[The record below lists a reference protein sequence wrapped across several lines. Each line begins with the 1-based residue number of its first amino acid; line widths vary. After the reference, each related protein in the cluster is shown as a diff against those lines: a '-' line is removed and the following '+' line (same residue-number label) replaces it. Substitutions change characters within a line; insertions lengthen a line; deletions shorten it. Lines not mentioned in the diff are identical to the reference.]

1 LEDIFTTI
9 DIELVGSET
18 DVFSQASS
26 SLPNAITDV
35 FNLQSGTSTSDS
47 VSVVMDNTLSPAHTL
62 VQIMCQDH
70 KGLLFDIMRTLKDFN
85 IQV

>member
-35 FNLQSGTSTSDS
+35 FDLQSGTSTSDS

>member
-1 LEDIFTTI
+1 MEDFFTTI
-9 DIELVGSET
+9 DIELVGPET
-18 DVFSQASS
+18 TAFSQPSS

-35 FNLQSGTSTSDS
+35 FDLQSGTSTSDS
-47 VSVVMDNTLSPAHTL
+47 VSIVMDNTLSPAHTL

-70 KGLLFDIMRTLKDFN
+70 KGLLYDIMRTLKDFN